1 MKVRNVTLSSNVPRA
16 AGRRRTEFLRYG
28 LKLKTTASALLSALL
43 FVAPAHGQKGTS
55 DLAVGNHLSGQ
66 ESTAPREPQIII
78 DRVMVPA
85 MCDFG
90 PSVPS
95 GGEAEARAALL
106 DQSGPQLPTVFSM
119 SAFSVTGFVK
129 GSWPVVFD
137 YLLEQDSLL
146 IVVIAPEGREP
157 LIYHLKG
164 KKGHWQSRL
173 SIPAQIGET
182 SLVAQY
188 TIRALDEDIG
198 QIGPS
203 HLHVHGIA
211 AGPKAVGSI
220 GIDQVTFAPATIHT
234 SLREKARYGFHS
246 ISDFTRV
253 DVDFIRLGT
262 TQDRQIIAARVD
274 GKSVG
279 SISRNEERNG
289 DWDGKSRVDKDKF
302 SPQFRQWLTAPA
314 GQHLIQ
320 VRAWYG
326 RNNGD
331 WAIAMSEDLVTV
343 E

>member
-1 MKVRNVTLSSNVPRA
+1 MKAKKVALVKVCKFAGQRGFEFRRCSLTLKVTV
-16 AGRRRTEFLRYG
+16 
-28 LKLKTTASALLSALL
+28 SALLSALL
-43 FVAPAHGQKGTS
+43 FVAPA
-55 DLAVGNHLSGQ
+55 LAQTDTAITTHQSAQG
-66 ESTAPREPQIII
+66 STAPREPQIIV
-78 DRVMVPA
+78 DRMIVPT
-85 MCDFG
+85 MCDLG
-90 PSVPS
+90 PSAPS

-106 DQSGPQLPTVFSM
+106 DQSGPQLPPMFSM

-157 LIYHLKG
+157 LIYHLNG

-173 SIPAQIGET
+173 SVPAQVGET

-188 TIRALDEDIG
+188 AIHALDENIG
-198 QIGPS
+198 QVGPS

-220 GIDQVTFAPATIHT
+220 GIDQVTFSPATIHT
-234 SLREKARYGFHS
+234 ALGEKARYGFHS
-246 ISDFTRV
+246 ISDFPRV
-253 DVDFIRLGT
+253 DVDFIRVGM
-262 TQDRQIIAARVD
+262 TQDHQIIAARVG
-274 GKSVG
+274 GKTMG

-289 DWDGKSRVDKDKF
+289 DWDGKSRVDKGKF
-302 SPQFRQWLTAPA
+302 SPQFRQWLGAPA

>member
-1 MKVRNVTLSSNVPRA
+1 L
-16 AGRRRTEFLRYG
+16 G
-28 LKLKTTASALLSALL
+28 ALL
-43 FVAPAHGQKGTS
+43 FLSPAYAQTDTAITNHSSAQ
-55 DLAVGNHLSGQ
+55 GN
-66 ESTAPREPQIII
+66 TVPREPQIIV
-78 DRVMVPA
+78 DRLIVPA

-95 GGEAEARAALL
+95 GGEAEARAALI
-106 DQSGPQLPTVFSM
+106 DHSGPQLPAVFSM

-137 YLLEQDSLL
+137 YQLEQDSLL

-157 LIYHLKG
+157 LVYRLNG

-173 SIPAQIGET
+173 SIPAQVGGT

-188 TIRALDEDIG
+188 AIRALDENIG
-198 QIGPS
+198 QISPS

-220 GIDQVTFAPATIHT
+220 GIDQVTFSPGTIHT
-234 SLREKARYGFHS
+234 ALQEKARYGFHS

-253 DVDFIRLGT
+253 DVDFIRLGM
-262 TQDRQIIAARVD
+262 TQDHQIIAARVD
-274 GKSVG
+274 GKTMG

-289 DWDGKSRVDKDKF
+289 DWDGKTRVDRDKF
-302 SPQFRQWLTAPA
+302 SPQFRQWLGAPA